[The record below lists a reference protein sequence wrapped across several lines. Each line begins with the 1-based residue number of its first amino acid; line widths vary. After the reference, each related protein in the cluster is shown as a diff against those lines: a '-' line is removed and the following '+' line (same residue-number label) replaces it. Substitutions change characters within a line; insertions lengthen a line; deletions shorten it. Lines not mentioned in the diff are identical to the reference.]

1 MTATSLVPQQQ
12 SSSLEINDYSD
23 DENDED
29 EDFDEDYYDEDDF
42 DGHVEPWNE
51 MDVRHRRKPAR
62 QRCGIILAVTALF
75 VLVVSLFVVALLS
88 VYSGSRSSHA
98 ATTAITVED
107 PIHGTAHLTPDE
119 YHNVR
124 RSNGRESVL
133 VTGGLGFIG
142 SHVVELLL
150 HRGFIVTILDDES
163 NGHNHNMAAVELVPK
178 DITIITDLPS
188 FPNINVSVNKEEST
202 HYSSLNNNQN
212 KYYTHVVHLAAAI
225 SVSESIADPNKYE
238 RINYGGSQKILD
250 WIHRYNEHIMTT
262 STTTTT
268 AGGSTPSSSSNH
280 LMTIRKIVAA
290 SSAAIYGNPDSTL
303 LPLQENAPYGG
314 VSPYADTKYRMEQLL
329 HDFTTTAATATAEAT
344 TSKVSAT
351 ALRFFNVYG
360 PRQDPKNPYS
370 GVISLFLQMA
380 ISNSDITILGD
391 GYMTRDFVYVKDVAR
406 AIVLALLQEED
417 DTNDNNNFNIYNV
430 CTGTSITI
438 NTLAKR
444 IKSIMK
450 STSKIIH
457 TAPRVGDIRES
468 ECNPTLAK
476 EKLGFETAVSQASGL
491 EKTADWFRQNIR
503 L

>member
-1 MTATSLVPQQQ
+1 
-12 SSSLEINDYSD
+12 
-23 DENDED
+23 
-29 EDFDEDYYDEDDF
+29 
-42 DGHVEPWNE
+42 
-51 MDVRHRRKPAR
+51 
-62 QRCGIILAVTALF
+62 
-75 VLVVSLFVVALLS
+75 
-88 VYSGSRSSHA
+88 
-98 ATTAITVED
+98 
-107 PIHGTAHLTPDE
+107 
-119 YHNVR
+119 
-124 RSNGRESVL
+124 
-133 VTGGLGFIG
+133 
-142 SHVVELLL
+142 
-150 HRGFIVTILDDES
+150 
-163 NGHNHNMAAVELVPK
+163 
-178 DITIITDLPS
+178 
-188 FPNINVSVNKEEST
+188 
-202 HYSSLNNNQN
+202 
-212 KYYTHVVHLAAAI
+212 
-225 SVSESIADPNKYE
+225 
-238 RINYGGSQKILD
+238 
-250 WIHRYNEHIMTT
+250 
-262 STTTTT
+262 
-268 AGGSTPSSSSNH
+268 
-280 LMTIRKIVAA
+280 MTIRKVVAA
-290 SSAAIYGNPDSTL
+290 SSAAVYGSPDSTL

-329 HDFTTTAATATAEAT
+329 HDFATTTAATATAEAT

-457 TAPRVGDIRES
+457 TTPRVGDIRES

-476 EKLGFETAVSQASGL
+476 VGLGFETVVSQESGL

-503 L
+503 R

>member
-1 MTATSLVPQQQ
+1 MTATSSLPLQL
-12 SSSLEINDYSD
+12 SSLEINDYSD
-23 DENDED
+23 DENDDD

-42 DGHVEPWNE
+42 DGHVEPWNT

-75 VLVVSLFVVALLS
+75 VLVVSLFFVALLS
-88 VYSGSRSSHA
+88 VYTGSSSHA
-98 ATTAITVED
+98 ATTAITAED
-107 PIHGTAHLTPDE
+107 PIYGTAHLTPDE

-150 HRGFIVTILDDES
+150 HRGFTVTILDDES

-188 FPNINVSVNKEEST
+188 FPNINASVNKEEST
-202 HYSSLNNNQN
+202 NYSSQNNNQN

-225 SVSESIADPNKYE
+225 SVSESIIDPNKYE

-250 WIHRYNEHIMTT
+250 WIHRYNEHIVTFM
-262 STTTTT
+262 SSSAT
-268 AGGSTPSSSSNH
+268 ASASSSSNH
-280 LMTIRKIVAA
+280 LMTIRKVVAA
-290 SSAAIYGNPDSTL
+290 SSAAIYGDPDSTL

-314 VSPYADTKYRMEQLL
+314 LSPYADTKYRMEQLL
-329 HDFTTTAATATAEAT
+329 HDFAATNTITATAEAAT
-344 TSKVSAT
+344 TTTKVCAT

-406 AIVLALLQEED
+406 AIVLSLLQED
-417 DTNDNNNFNIYNV
+417 DTSDDNFNVYNV

-457 TAPRVGDIRES
+457 TTPRVGDIRES

-476 EKLGFETAVSQASGL
+476 VGLGFEIVVSQESGL

-503 L
+503 R